1 MDELQDKVKQR
12 EALENALQDKVKQR
26 EALENAY
33 GNFVEPQINQFLEVQ
48 VQSMPT
54 VPVMS
59 AGFGCVSGWLL
70 LTVIYCLWMRG
81 RWGGLN

>member
-1 MDELQDKVKQR
+1 MDE
-12 EALENALQDKVKQR
+12 LQDKVKQR

-59 AGFGCVSGWLL
+59 ACLGCTLGWLL
-70 LTVIYCLWMRG
+70 LTGVYCLRMR
-81 RWGGLN
+81 RR